1 VNGATGGGAATMR
14 PSPDGLGEVLR
25 VTRPTDGSLVGELA
39 VTSPHEVPFRVAR
52 ARAVQE
58 GWASLGP
65 RDRARRLRG
74 LLEAMGGRA
83 REIEDT
89 IVAETGKPRSEA
101 LMELITVTDQLRFY
115 LERAPSFLGA
125 RGVSTGWLAW
135 KKAHVVRQPLGV
147 IGVISPWNHPFILSM
162 TPVLTALFAG
172 NAVVLKPSEYA
183 PYTGLLAEDLARDA
197 GLPQEL
203 VQVVVGGGATGEAL
217 VRGGVDKVFFTG
229 GPENAVSVLA
239 AAADALTP
247 AVLELGGKD
256 AAIVL
261 EDADLARAA
270 RGIVWGAFMNAGQ
283 TCIAVERAYVVEE
296 VFDAFVREVLAQ
308 VRRLKAGSMPGHS
321 VGPMTTTAQL
331 RLVEEH
337 LEDAVARGATVLA
350 GGGRT
355 DPASNVLE
363 PTVLT
368 DLDPGCLV
376 LNDETFGPLL
386 PILPV
391 KDGEEALRRAN
402 ASDYGLSASVW
413 TGTRSRGVEMARR
426 IRAGSVCVND
436 ALVHYGIPGLP
447 FGGVGRSGYGRSK
460 GLEGL
465 AELTRTQSV
474 VVDRLGLKRE
484 PWWFPYTR
492 VSERLL
498 RSMFLL
504 RCKGLVRGLPS
515 LALSF
520 LRRRK
525 GP

>member
-1 VNGATGGGAATMR
+1 VKGLGEGLAAPIR
-14 PSPDGLGEVLR
+14 LSPDGSGEVLR

-39 VTSPHEVPFRVAR
+39 VTPPLEVPGRVAR

-58 GWASLGP
+58 GWASMGP

-101 LMELITVTDQLRFY
+101 LMELITVTDQLRYY
-115 LERAPSFLGA
+115 LAKAPPFLA
-125 RGVSTGWLAW
+125 PRRVSTGWMVW
-135 KKAHVVRQPLGV
+135 KRAQTVREPLGV
-147 IGVISPWNHPFILSM
+147 IGVISPWNYPFILSM

-172 NAVVLKPSEYA
+172 NAAVLKPSEHA

-197 GLPQEL
+197 GLPQDL
-203 VQVVVGGGATGEAL
+203 VQVVVGGKATGEAL
-217 VRGGVDKVFFTG
+217 VRGGVDKIFFTG
-229 GPENAVSVLA
+229 GPESAVSVLGA
-239 AAADALTP
+239 AAESLTP

-261 EDADLARAA
+261 EDADLVRAA
-270 RGIVWGAFMNAGQ
+270 RGVVWGAFVNAGQ
-283 TCIAVERAYVVEE
+283 TCIAVERVYVVEE
-296 VFDAFVREVLAQ
+296 VFDAFLREVLRQ
-308 VRRLKAGSMPGHS
+308 VRRLKAGSMPGLS
-321 VGPMTTTAQL
+321 VGPMTTAAQL
-331 RLVEEH
+331 RLVEDH

-355 DPASNVLE
+355 DPAANVLE

-368 DLDPGCLV
+368 NLDSGSLV
-376 LNDETFGPLL
+376 LRDETFGPIL
-386 PILPV
+386 PILSV
-391 KDGEEALRRAN
+391 KDGDEALRRAN
-402 ASDYGLSASVW
+402 ESDYGLSASVW
-413 TGTRSRGVEMARR
+413 TRNRSRGVDMARR
-426 IRAGSVCVND
+426 MRVGAVCVND
-436 ALVHYGIPGLP
+436 ALVHFGIPGLP

-474 VVDRLGLKRE
+474 LVDRLGLKRE
-484 PWWFPYTR
+484 PWWYPYTKA
-492 VSERLL
+492 SERLL

-504 RCKGLVRGLPS
+504 RWKGLVRGLPS
-515 LALSF
+515 LAVSF
-520 LRRRK
+520 LRRTR